1 MKYLGV
7 TLLLLGLNFLIVR
20 NFSVR
25 HPFLDADNRH
35 YAQKFYKY
43 VIATNAKYA
52 LVPIY
57 TFILLFLNETF
68 KDNLTSAY
76 LFSYILCSS
85 ITLVLTPLFELRYFI
100 IPWYM
105 LYLSR
110 PLSSSFAYLNLAYF
124 AAVNGIVLYVF
135 VKKPFLNVYFD
146 NEMSRFFW

>member
-7 TLLLLGLNFLIVR
+7 TLLLLGLNLLIVS

-43 VIATNAKYA
+43 VIATNAKYS
-52 LVPIY
+52 LVPLY
-57 TFILLFLNETF
+57 TYLLLFLYETF
-68 KDNLTSAY
+68 HANLSSAH

-85 ITLVLTPLFELRYFI
+85 VTLVLTPLFELRYFI

-105 LYLSR
+105 LYLAR
-110 PLSSSFAYLNLAYF
+110 PLTSSFAFLNLAYF
-124 AAVNGIVLYVF
+124 AVVNAIVLYVF
-135 VKKPFLNVYFD
+135 VNKPFLNVFFD